1 MSQVLLEI
9 DKGIATITI
18 NRPQAMN
25 ALNMEVVKEISQAF
39 TQLEKDPAVVLAV
52 LTGAG
57 DKAFI
62 AGADISLF
70 LSLDQASAQAGSRAG
85 QLVCDQIAYCSV
97 PVIAAVN
104 GHAFGGGME
113 FALAC
118 DIRLA
123 SENALFGQQE
133 VKWGNFPGWGG
144 CQRLPWLVGRSDA
157 MKIILT
163 GEPIS
168 AAEAYRMGL
177 VSGVYPQAEL
187 LDQVYDLARKIV
199 KNGPDNIRYAKKAVA
214 EGARYVTQSGLALE
228 NELWGRCF
236 AGDEPKK
243 RVERFFASKKKC

>member
-1 MSQVLLEI
+1 MSQVLLKIEN
-9 DKGIATITI
+9 GIATVTI
-18 NRPQAMN
+18 NRPEAMN
-25 ALNMEVVKEISQAF
+25 ALNLEILEEIGRVFDDIGRDPSVV
-39 TQLEKDPAVVLAV
+39 VAV

-57 DKAFI
+57 EKAFI
-62 AGADISLF
+62 AGADISIF
-70 LSLDQASAQAGSRAG
+70 LTLDQANAQKGSKMG
-85 QLVCDQIAYCSV
+85 QVVCDKIAYCNV

-104 GHAFGGGME
+104 GFAFGGGME

-123 SENALFGQQE
+123 SENAMFGQQE

-144 CQRLPWLVGRSDA
+144 SQRLPGLVGRSDA

-163 GEPIS
+163 GEPVS
-168 AAEAYRMGL
+168 AAEAYRLGL
-177 VSGVYPQAEL
+177 VSGVYPQAEFM
-187 LDQVYDLARKIV
+187 DRVYELAAKIV

-214 EGARYVTQSGLALE
+214 EGARYVSSAGLALE

-243 RVERFFASKKKC
+243 RVQRFFARNKD

>member
-1 MSQVLLEI
+1 MSQVVLIIE
-9 DKGIATITI
+9 DGIATVTI
-18 NRPQAMN
+18 NRPDALN
-25 ALNMEVVKEISQAF
+25 ALTLEVLEEIGQIF
-39 TQLEKDPAVVLAV
+39 TEIENDPSVVVAI

-70 LSLDQASAQAGSRAG
+70 LTLDQTNAQRGSKIG
-85 QLVCDQIAYCSV
+85 QVVCDRIAYCKV

-104 GHAFGGGME
+104 GFAYGGGME

-123 SENALFGQQE
+123 SENAMFGQQE

-144 CQRLPWLVGRSDA
+144 SQRLPWLVGRSDA

-168 AAEAYRMGL
+168 SAEAYRMGL
-177 VSGVYPQAEL
+177 VSDVYPSAEL
-187 LDQVYDLARKIV
+187 MDKAYELAKKIV
-199 KNGPDNIRYAKKAVA
+199 KNGPDNIRYAKKAVS
-214 EGARYVTQSGLALE
+214 EGARYVSTAGLALE

-236 AGDEPKK
+236 ASDEPKK
-243 RVERFFASKKKC
+243 RVQRFFAKSKS